1 MANTLCIG
9 IVTLALVCFVACG
22 ASPQQ
27 LNHPVHGRIAFVSDR
42 DGNPEIYVM
51 NADGTDLTRLTDT
64 PGAEREPV
72 WSPDGQR
79 IAFLYGDIYVM
90 NADGTDR
97 TQITDTSAGKENIA
111 WSPDG
116 QRIVFAAKE
125 TSNARG
131 WVIYVVNADGTD
143 LTRLTD
149 TIRMALPETR
159 SFGPAAT
166 EFPSQIGW
174 SPDSR
179 RIAFPSTG
187 NIYSMRADEA
197 YPYTRLLA
205 NGVQP
210 TWSPDGHRI
219 AFVRNRDI
227 YVMNADGS
235 GETRLTYNPRQDEN
249 PAWSPDSQ
257 RIAFRSYREDGYA
270 IYVMNVDGTDQI
282 RLTNRG
288 GSWLELWLS
297 DFGTGAGS
305 LDWSPDGRH
314 ITFFSYF
321 RLGLDNFD
329 TEILV
334 MNVDGTGITRLTH
347 DRANAVSP
355 SWSPQ

>member
-1 MANTLCIG
+1 
-9 IVTLALVCFVACG
+9 
-22 ASPQQ
+22 
-27 LNHPVHGRIAFVSDR
+27 
-42 DGNPEIYVM
+42 M

-64 PGAEREPV
+64 PGAERDPV

-97 TQITDTSAGKENIA
+97 TQITNTSAGKENIA

-159 SFGPAAT
+159 SLGPAAT
-166 EFPSQIGW
+166 EFPYQIGW
-174 SPDSR
+174 SSDSR

-187 NIYSMRADEA
+187 TIYSMRADEA

-205 NGVQP
+205 SGVQP
-210 TWSPDGHRI
+210 TCSPDGHRI

-257 RIAFRSYREDGYA
+257 RIAFRSYREDGGYA
-270 IYVMNVDGTDQI
+270 IYVMDADGTDQT

-288 GSWLELWLS
+288 GGWLDWLS
-297 DFGTGAGS
+297 DLGTLGTGGNSPA
-305 LDWSPDGRH
+305 WSPDGRH
-314 ITFFSYF
+314 IAFVSYF
-321 RLGLDNFD
+321 RVGLDNFD

-334 MNVDGTGITRLTH
+334 MNADGTGITRLTH
-347 DRANAVSP
+347 DRANAVAP
-355 SWSPQ
+355 AWSPR